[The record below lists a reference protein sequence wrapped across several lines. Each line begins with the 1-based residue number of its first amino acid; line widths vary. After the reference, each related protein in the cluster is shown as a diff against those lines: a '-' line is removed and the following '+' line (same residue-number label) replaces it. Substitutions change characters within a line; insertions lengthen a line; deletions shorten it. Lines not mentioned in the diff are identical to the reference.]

1 MNNTSSFQ
9 LLSPTNGY
17 ESSTIQKAHQ
27 SMFSV
32 NESSLKV
39 LNTRSQNLCHRGV
52 IDINAISKIAPA
64 LGSVYG
70 YVDNS
75 LTYFLN
81 LSKKDVCTHSSSHIF
96 ENIKWENH
104 RIQLER
110 PIEINLNFAGDLWEC
125 SNEELDIFLVASDIE
140 QLKKDFEEEFFVMW
154 DVYSK
159 ESDDKLTEKAR
170 QIKYNILSFVK
181 GVSVEGQN

>member
-39 LNTRSQNLCHRGV
+39 LSVRSSNLYPHEF
-52 IDINAISKIAPA
+52 IDINAISEIAPA
-64 LGSVYG
+64 LGSVYK
-70 YVDNS
+70 YTEDSVTSFLKLPKTDVS
-75 LTYFLN
+75 TY
-81 LSKKDVCTHSSSHIF
+81 SSSHTF
-96 ENIKWENH
+96 ENIKWGDH

-181 GVSVEGQN
+181 GVSVEDQN

>member
-1 MNNTSSFQ
+1 VNNTSSFQ

-39 LNTRSQNLCHRGV
+39 LNTRTQNLYHREV

-64 LGSVYG
+64 LGSVYR
-70 YVDNS
+70 YTDDS
-75 LTYFLN
+75 ITSFLK
-81 LSKKDVCTHSSSHIF
+81 LSKKDVHAHNSSHIF
-96 ENIKWENH
+96 DRIKWGDH
-104 RIQLER
+104 KIQLNH
-110 PIEINLNFAGDLWEC
+110 PIEITLNFVGDLWEC
-125 SNEELDIFLVASDIE
+125 FYEELDIFLVASDIE
-140 QLKKDFEEEFFVMW
+140 QLKEDFEEEFFVMW

-159 ESDDKLTEKAR
+159 ESDDNLTEKAR

>member
-9 LLSPTNGY
+9 LSSPTNGY
-17 ESSTIQKAHQ
+17 ESSTIQRMHQ
-27 SMFSV
+27 SISSV

-39 LNTRSQNLCHRGV
+39 LNTHSPNLSPHGFV
-52 IDINAISKIAPA
+52 DFNSISKIAPA

-70 YVDNS
+70 YADDIITS
-75 LTYFLN
+75 FLN
-81 LSKKDVCTHSSSHIF
+81 LSKKDVRTHNSVHVF

-104 RIQLER
+104 HIQLER
-110 PIEINLNFAGDLWEC
+110 PIDINLNFAGDLWEC

>member
-17 ESSTIQKAHQ
+17 ESSTIQRAHQ
-27 SMFSV
+27 FMFSV
-32 NESSLKV
+32 NESSLKM
-39 LNTRSQNLCHRGV
+39 LNAHSHNLYPRGV
-52 IDINAISKIAPA
+52 IDFNAISKIVPA
-64 LGSVYG
+64 LGSVY
-70 YVDNS
+70 VDDS
-75 LTYFLN
+75 LTSFLN
-81 LSKKDVCTHSSSHIF
+81 LPKKDVPAYSSLHAF
-96 ENIKWENH
+96 KNIKWDNH
-104 RIQLER
+104 QIQLER
-110 PIEINLNFAGDLWEC
+110 PIEINLNFSGDLWEC
-125 SNEELDIFLVASDIE
+125 SNDELDIFLVDPDIE

-181 GVSVEGQN
+181 GVSVEDQN

>member
-39 LNTRSQNLCHRGV
+39 LNTRSQNFYHRGG

-64 LGSVYG
+64 LGSVYR
-70 YVDNS
+70 YTDDS
-75 LTYFLN
+75 ITSFLK
-81 LSKKDVCTHSSSHIF
+81 LSKKDVHAHNSSHIF
-96 ENIKWENH
+96 EKIKWGDH
-104 RIQLER
+104 QIQLER

-125 SNEELDIFLVASDIE
+125 SNEELDIF
-140 QLKKDFEEEFFVMW
+140 W
-154 DVYSK
+154 
-159 ESDDKLTEKAR
+159 
-170 QIKYNILSFVK
+170 
-181 GVSVEGQN
+181 

>member
-17 ESSTIQKAHQ
+17 ESSTIQRAHQ
-27 SMFSV
+27 SISSV

-39 LNTRSQNLCHRGV
+39 LNTHYQDHYLNGS

-70 YVDNS
+70 YVDKS
-75 LTYFLN
+75 ITYFLN
-81 LSKKDVCTHSSSHIF
+81 LSKKDFRAHSSSHTF
-96 ENIKWENH
+96 EKIKWGNYQ
-104 RIQLER
+104 IQLER
-110 PIEINLNFAGDLWEC
+110 PIEINLNFVGDLWEC
-125 SNEELDIFLVASDIE
+125 SNDELDIFLVAPDIE
-140 QLKKDFEEEFFVMW
+140 QLKKDFDEEFFVMW

-159 ESDDKLTEKAR
+159 ESDEKLTEKAR
-170 QIKYNILSFVK
+170 RIKYKVLSFVK
-181 GVSVEGQN
+181 GVSVEDQN